1 MLPERV
7 LLIKSLRFTPCV
19 AKRIK
24 LSNGCKPRLMI
35 ATPECSGF
43 RQIRCYAACAMI
55 HDTRTWSPKSVYP
68 QRHEQ
73 QTFLLLRAKTTQRV
87 QGCSDLCRHC
97 VAAARDCVG
106 SFAIGRRAGVD
117 HHSIRGVAC
126 TWIRGGA
133 VHFVGF

>member
-1 MLPERV
+1 MPPDRV

-35 ATPECSGF
+35 ATPECSDF

-55 HDTRTWSPKSVYP
+55 PDTRTWSPKSVYP

-73 QTFLLLRAKTTQRV
+73 QIFVVFRTQATQCL

-97 VAAARDCVG
+97 VAID
-106 SFAIGRRAGVD
+106 
-117 HHSIRGVAC
+117 
-126 TWIRGGA
+126 
-133 VHFVGF
+133 